1 MEFKEIENFAA
12 AVRSALSDLSADQVA
27 HLTEDLEANMKASVD
42 DGASL
47 PDVDIYVKELLA
59 GAGIDFGESVERTNL
74 ITRIVAVIRP
84 LLSWFLGLD
93 VGLRLLLGVGV
104 FIALTILT
112 TDDWTIAIVV
122 GVVAAVAVARR
133 PQTGAGRRR
142 RMLAASVPIGLI
154 VVCLASFIVP
164 NENSGPWDGY
174 LFCPR
179 EAMVENRRVSLP
191 SPDVPNLVGKTLSVA
206 EAEARLWWT
215 GQVELEPTNPEVF
228 ALQEGP
234 RPLEDG
240 FVVIKQG
247 EPELSDS
254 VCQLAVVIP
263 VVLSTP
269 GETPTVVEPGQI
281 PGDTTTTTLGRNV
294 DGGDPSSIT
303 TTSAPR
309 RQSPGTSSTPPSLP

>member
-1 MEFKEIENFAA
+1 
-12 AVRSALSDLSADQVA
+12 
-27 HLTEDLEANMKASVD
+27 
-42 DGASL
+42 
-47 PDVDIYVKELLA
+47 VKELLA

-93 VGLRLLLGVGV
+93 VGVRLLLVVGV

-133 PQTGAGRRR
+133 PRTGAGRRR
-142 RMLAASVPIGLI
+142 RMLVASVAIGLI
-154 VVCLASFIVP
+154 VACLASFFVP

-174 LFCPR
+174 LFCPK
-179 EAMVENRRVSLP
+179 EAMVENRRMSLP
-191 SPDVPNLVGKTLSVA
+191 SADVPNLVGKTLSVA

-234 RPLEDG
+234 RPLGDG

-269 GETPTVVEPGQI
+269 GENPTVVEPGQI
-281 PGDTTTTTLGRNV
+281 PLATTTTTLGRNV
-294 DGGDPSSIT
+294 DGDDPRSIT

-309 RQSPGTSSTPPSLP
+309 RQSPGTSSMPPSLP